1 MRVAIIGQGYVGL
14 TITQGSLLAGHQ
26 VIGIDKSSA
35 VIAGLKSGKSHI
47 EGISDSVIADGVNS
61 GALQVSDAYAPVS
74 EADVVVIAVPTPLDE
89 KGSADLS
96 LLISAAKSLG
106 EVLKSPKLIINE
118 STSYPGTLREV
129 IKPLIDGGSNQ
140 SHLYAISPERVDPGN
155 QNYGVKNT
163 PRVVGGLSDQARDA
177 AVAFYRSFCD
187 EVVPVS
193 SAEVAEAAKLFE
205 NTFRFI
211 NIGLVNEFAE
221 IMSAMGIPADEVL
234 KAAGSKPYGFMPF
247 HPNVGIGGHCIPVDP
262 IYLQERAKEFGVT
275 SKYIALS
282 EEINHRMPKYVAR
295 RLVDEYGD
303 IKGKKVLV
311 VGVSYKADIS
321 DTRESPAQPF
331 IESLKEFGAEVSWHD
346 PLVSTWNGESS
357 SLVAGAYDLAVV
369 LVAHSNLTMG
379 GWKGGPIFTTNFNP
393 RYPDWKPLISVQQ
406 KS

>member
-1 MRVAIIGQGYVGL
+1 M
-14 TITQGSLLAGHQ
+14 AGHQ
-26 VIGIDKSSA
+26 VIGIDKSAA

-47 EGISDSVIADGVNS
+47 EGISDAVIADGVS
-61 GALQVSDAYAPVS
+61 IGALQVSDTYAPAS
-74 EADVVVIAVPTPLDE
+74 EADVIVIAVPTPLDE

-177 AVAFYRSFCD
+177 AVAFYKTFCD

-221 IMSAMGIPADEVL
+221 IMSAMGIPAEEVL

-262 IYLQERAKEFGVT
+262 IYLQERAKEFGLT
-275 SKYIALS
+275 SKYISLS

-346 PLVSTWNGESS
+346 PLVSSWNGEGSS
-357 SLVAGAYDLAVV
+357 SVAGAYDLAVV
-369 LVAHSNLTMG
+369 LVAHSNLSMS

-393 RYPDWKPLISVQQ
+393 KYPDWKPLISVQQ